1 MQFLKLYKGS
11 YTQFPLGF
19 RRFSFVDSISSEP
32 SVLSEGGLTTG
43 EGEGRKMLPRHNHV
57 CSSLVVVCKS

>member
-1 MQFLKLYKGS
+1 M
-11 YTQFPLGF
+11 GF
-19 RRFSFVDSISSEP
+19 KRFKCVDSINSEP

-43 EGEGRKMLPRHNHV
+43 EGEGRKMVLRHNHV